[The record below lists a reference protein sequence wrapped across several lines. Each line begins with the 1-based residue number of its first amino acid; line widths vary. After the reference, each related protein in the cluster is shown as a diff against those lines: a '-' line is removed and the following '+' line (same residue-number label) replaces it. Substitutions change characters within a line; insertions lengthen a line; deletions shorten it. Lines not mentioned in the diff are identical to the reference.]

1 MIGKAR
7 QNELFV
13 RAMVIYSI
21 TAFTLDPEQNALLQ
35 RPLSDALDAGKA
47 GIVTIRSLLNI
58 AGLSISD
65 RPHTLDGPHR
75 LELSTFIRDG
85 LLRVWTRGQNRA
97 VRLHID
103 NIDIRD
109 MHALIVMATPL
120 DPGLDIVY
128 NRNRLKDLK
137 VSDLVDETV
146 EQKVAAAGQL
156 SLRAEKALARSR
168 DEKASHLVNQL
179 LVKDHLDASI

>member
-1 MIGKAR
+1 M
-7 QNELFV
+7 
-13 RAMVIYSI
+13 
-21 TAFTLDPEQNALLQ
+21 
-35 RPLSDALDAGKA
+35 
-47 GIVTIRSLLNI
+47 
-58 AGLSISD
+58 
-65 RPHTLDGPHR
+65 
-75 LELSTFIRDG
+75 
-85 LLRVWTRGQNRA
+85 WTRGQNRA

-120 DPGLDIVY
+120 DPGLDVVY

-146 EQKVAAAGQL
+146 EQKAAAAGQL

-168 DEKASHLVNQL
+168 DEKASQLVNLL
-179 LVKDHLDASI
+179 LVKDHLDA